1 VPSQVDRRPPQ
12 GAELHKR
19 SAEAS
24 DFDQY
29 RAPRQN
35 RAQREDALLA
45 GLGEFERTITDE
57 KRTSPAGP
65 LAGTKAGT
73 RKAILDEGLAQA
85 GDPRLLR

>member
-1 VPSQVDRRPPQ
+1 MAASMPVESRGDKAALSQVGHRPPE

-24 DFDQY
+24 DFDQQ

-45 GLGEFERTITDE
+45 GSGEFERTT
-57 KRTSPAGP
+57 TG
-65 LAGTKAGT
+65 
-73 RKAILDEGLAQA
+73 
-85 GDPRLLR
+85 